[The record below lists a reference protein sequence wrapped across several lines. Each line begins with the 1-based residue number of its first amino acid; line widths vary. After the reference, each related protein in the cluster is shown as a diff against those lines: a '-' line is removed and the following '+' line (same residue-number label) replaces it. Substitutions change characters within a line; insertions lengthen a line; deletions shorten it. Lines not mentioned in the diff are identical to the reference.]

1 MSYTCVKD
9 FYWKNRHIR
18 WTFS

>member
-1 MSYTCVKD
+1 VKD

-18 WTFS
+18 WTYS